1 MQKKICHLVGAGD
14 FCGFNAEILPDDIVI
29 AVDGGYRVLE
39 KAGITPD
46 FVVGDFDSLGIV
58 PEGDNVTV
66 LPSEKDV
73 TDMFTAINLG
83 IENCGGIFH
92 IYGGT
97 GGRLDHT
104 LANFQLL
111 RYFAD
116 KGVTLFFYGDGFG
129 LTAVRNGSI
138 SLSGR
143 KGSYI
148 SVFSLSDASEG
159 VTLKGLKYPLE
170 NHTLTNAFPLGVS
183 NEFTEKTAEI
193 SVSDGVLAVYY
204 TIGKD

>member
-1 MQKKICHLVGAGD
+1 M
-14 FCGFNAEILPDDIVI
+14 
-29 AVDGGYRVLE
+29 
-39 KAGITPD
+39 
-46 FVVGDFDSLGIV
+46 
-58 PEGDNVTV
+58 
-66 LPSEKDV
+66 
-73 TDMFTAINLG
+73 
-83 IENCGGIFH
+83 
-92 IYGGT
+92 
-97 GGRLDHT
+97 
-104 LANFQLL
+104 
-111 RYFAD
+111 
-116 KGVTLFFYGDGFG
+116 TLFFYGDGFG

-159 VTLKGLKYPLE
+159 VALKGLKYPLE